1 VKRVGMGVSKMF
13 VGKWAKRIWRNWR
26 VWKSASFFG
35 KVLNV
40 KTKHPRRK
48 SPMSEFIT
56 EFPTM
61 KELET
66 IRLSQATVGR
76 FPGFW

>member
-1 VKRVGMGVSKMF
+1 
-13 VGKWAKRIWRNWR
+13 
-26 VWKSASFFG
+26 
-35 KVLNV
+35 
-40 KTKHPRRK
+40 
-48 SPMSEFIT
+48 MSEFIT

-76 FPGFW
+76 FPGF